1 MWPNLLRSPLTWLL
15 LALVVALVVALAGWG
30 WSATSAATAQGQVS
44 TLKTDLKAANDKAT
58 EAERREKTKDGA
70 IDTLTGELDAQA
82 TAAATLQRQLGDLTI
97 TAATRADTIKRLKR
111 ENAELKEWADRPLP
125 DPVVRL
131 LQRPALTGAADYQ
144 AHLSGADPLPTAGRQ
159 PGQ

>member
-1 MWPNLLRSPLTWLL
+1 MLNNLLRSPLAWLL
-15 LALVVALVVALAGWG
+15 LALTVALAGWG
-30 WSATSAATAQGQVS
+30 WSATSAATARGKVD
-44 TLKTDLKAANDKAT
+44 TLQSDLKAANDKAK
-58 EAERREKTKDGA
+58 EAEQREKAKDEV

-82 TAAATLQRQLGDLTI
+82 TAAATLQRQLGNLTI

-111 ENAELKEWADRPLP
+111 DNAELKEWADRPLP

-144 AHLSGADPLPTAGRQ
+144 AHLSSPGALPTADSQ

>member
-1 MWPNLLRSPLTWLL
+1 MMGNLMRSPLTWLL
-15 LALVVALVVALAGWG
+15 LALAIALAGWG
-30 WSATSAATAQGQVS
+30 WSATSAATARGKVD
-44 TLKTDLKAANDKAT
+44 TLQTDLKAANDKAK
-58 EAERREKTKDGA
+58 EAEQREKLKDGT
-70 IDTLTGELDAQA
+70 IDHLTGELTAQA

-111 ENAELKEWADRPLP
+111 ENDELKEWADRPLP

-131 LQRPALTGAADYQ
+131 LKRPTITGATDYQ
-144 AHLSGADPLPTAGRQ
+144 AHLSGADPLQVAAGQ

>member
-1 MWPNLLRSPLTWLL
+1 MWRNLLRSPLTWLL
-15 LALVVALVVALAGWG
+15 LALAIALGGWG
-30 WSATSAATAQGQVS
+30 WSATSAATAEGQVT
-44 TLKTDLKAANDKAT
+44 TLQSDLKAADDKAK
-58 EAERREKTKDGA
+58 EAERRERLKDTT
-70 IDTLTGELDAQA
+70 ITTLTGELTAQA
-82 TAAATLQRQLGDLTI
+82 EAAAQLQSQLGELSM

-125 DPVVRL
+125 DPVIRL

-144 AHLSGADPLPTAGRQ
+144 AHLSGADSLPTAGRQ

>member
-15 LALVVALVVALAGWG
+15 IALAVALGGWG
-30 WSATSAATAQGQVS
+30 WSATSAATAKGQVT
-44 TLKTDLKAANDKAT
+44 TLQSDLKAANDKAV
-58 EAERREKTKDGA
+58 EAEQREKTKDGA

-97 TAATRADTIKRLKR
+97 TAANRADTIKRLKR

-125 DPVVRL
+125 DPVIRL
-131 LQRPALTGAADYQ
+131 LQRPTLTGAADYQ
-144 AHLSGADPLPTAGRQ
+144 AHLSGADSLPTAGRQ

>member
-1 MWPNLLRSPLTWLL
+1 MWRSLLRSPLTWLL
-15 LALVVALVVALAGWG
+15 LALAIALAGWG
-30 WSATSAATAQGQVS
+30 WAARSAAKAEGKVS
-44 TLKTDLKAANDKAT
+44 TLQSDLKAANDKAV
-58 EAERREKTKDGA
+58 EAERREKLKDRV

-97 TAATRADTIKRLKR
+97 TATTRADTIKRLKR
-111 ENAELKEWADRPLP
+111 ENTELKEWADRSLP
-125 DPVVRL
+125 DPVIRL

-144 AHLSGADPLPTAGRQ
+144 AHLSGPDSLPTAGSQ

>member
-1 MWPNLLRSPLTWLL
+1 MWLNLFRSPLTWLL
-15 LALVVALVVALAGWG
+15 LALAVALGGWG
-30 WSATSAATAQGQVS
+30 WSARSVAKAEGQVT
-44 TLKTDLKAANDKAT
+44 TLQSDLKAASDKAE
-58 EAERREKTKDGA
+58 EAEKREKLKDGT
-70 IDTLTGELDAQA
+70 ITTLSSELDTQA

-144 AHLSGADPLPTAGRQ
+144 AHLSGPDPLPTAAGQ

>member
-1 MWPNLLRSPLTWLL
+1 MWLNLMRSPLTWLL
-15 LALVVALVVALAGWG
+15 LALTVALAGWG
-30 WSATSAATAQGQVS
+30 WSTRSAAKAEGKVS
-44 TLKTDLKAANDKAT
+44 TLQSDLKAASDKAK
-58 EAERREKTKDGA
+58 EAEQRDKLKDGA
-70 IDTLTGELDAQA
+70 IDHLTGELTAQA

-131 LQRPALTGAADYQ
+131 LQRPAITGAADYQ
-144 AHLSGADPLPTAGRQ
+144 THLSGADTLPAAAGQ

>member
-1 MWPNLLRSPLTWLL
+1 ML
-15 LALVVALVVALAGWG
+15 LALAVALGGWG
-30 WSATSAATAQGQVS
+30 WSARSAATAKGQVT
-44 TLKTDLKAANDKAT
+44 TLQSDLKAAGDRAK
-58 EAERREKTKDGA
+58 EAERREQLKDTA
-70 IDTLTGELDAQA
+70 ITTLTTELTAQA
-82 TAAATLQRQLGDLTI
+82 EAAQQLQGQLDQLAL

-125 DPVVRL
+125 DPVIRL

-144 AHLSGADPLPTAGRQ
+144 AHLSGADSLPTATGQ

>member
-1 MWPNLLRSPLTWLL
+1 MLLNLLRSPLTWLM
-15 LALVVALVVALAGWG
+15 LALAIALGGWG
-30 WSATSAATAQGQVS
+30 WSATSAATAKGKVT
-44 TLKTDLKAANDKAT
+44 TLQSDLKAADDKAK
-58 EAERREKTKDGA
+58 EAERRERLKDTT
-70 IDTLTGELDAQA
+70 ITTLTGELTTQA
-82 TAAATLQRQLGDLTI
+82 EAAVKLQSQLGELSM

-131 LQRPALTGAADYQ
+131 LKRPVLTGAADYQ
-144 AHLSGADPLPTAGRQ
+144 AHLSGADSLPTAGRQ

>member
-1 MWPNLLRSPLTWLL
+1 MWRSLLRSPLTWLL

-30 WSATSAATAQGQVS
+30 WSARSAAKAEGKVS
-44 TLKTDLKAANDKAT
+44 TLQSDLKAVNDKAK
-58 EAERREKTKDGA
+58 EAEQREKLKDGA

-125 DPVVRL
+125 DPVIRL

-144 AHLSGADPLPTAGRQ
+144 AHLSGADPLPTAAGK